1 MSSENAR
8 RVGRPPQVWARRG
21 RPADGRE
28 RMRPVHAGTTRAVRS
43 LLSER
48 ARPLRFAVSG
58 GLAGLLQLALL
69 ALLTRH
75 GWNSITA
82 NAVALL
88 LSTQANFAL
97 SYLFT
102 WCDRRPDKGTLPVVL
117 VRWAAYQGSVAGTA
131 LLNMLVFVA
140 MRTVLPPLVA
150 SAAGLAAGASGNFMI
165 GDRFVFGRQVLFRR
179 RAAGGAG
186 GA

>member
-1 MSSENAR
+1 
-8 RVGRPPQVWARRG
+8 
-21 RPADGRE
+21 
-28 RMRPVHAGTTRAVRS
+28 
-43 LLSER
+43 
-48 ARPLRFAVSG
+48 LRFAVTG
-58 GLAGLLQLALL
+58 GLTGLLQLALL

-75 GWNSITA
+75 GWNSIPA

-102 WCDRRPDKGTLPVVL
+102 WRDRRPHAGTAPIVL

-140 MRTVLPPLVA
+140 VRAVLPPLVA
-150 SAAGLAAGASGNFMI
+150 SAAGLAAAASGNFVI
-165 GDRFVFGRQVLFRR
+165 GDRFVFR
-179 RAAGGAG
+179 
-186 GA
+186 

>member
-1 MSSENAR
+1 
-8 RVGRPPQVWARRG
+8 
-21 RPADGRE
+21 
-28 RMRPVHAGTTRAVRS
+28 MRPLHAGTTRAVRS

-48 ARPLRFAVSG
+48 ARPLRFAVTG

-75 GWNSITA
+75 GWNSIPA

-102 WCDRRPDKGTLPVVL
+102 WRDRRPHAGTAPVVF
-117 VRWAAYQGSVAGTA
+117 VRWAGYQGSVAGTA

-140 MRTVLPPLVA
+140 TRTVLPPLVA
-150 SAAGLAAGASGNFMI
+150 SVAGLAAGASGNFVI
-165 GDRFVFGRQVLFRR
+165 GDRFVFRR
-179 RAAGGAG
+179 HQNAARDRLTRDRPESA
-186 GA
+186 A

>member
-1 MSSENAR
+1 MSSENRGRAA
-8 RVGRPPQVWARRG
+8 RPPQVWARRG
-21 RPADGRE
+21 RPADGGE
-28 RMRPVHAGTTRAVRS
+28 RMRPLHAGTTRAVRS

-48 ARPLRFAVSG
+48 ARPLRFAVTG
-58 GLAGLLQLALL
+58 GLTGLLQLALL
-69 ALLTRH
+69 ALLTRY
-75 GWNSITA
+75 GWNSIPA

-102 WCDRRPDKGTLPVVL
+102 WRDRRPHEGTPPVVF

-140 MRTVLPPLVA
+140 TRTVLPPLVA
-150 SAAGLAAGASGNFMI
+150 SAAGLAVGASGNFVI
-165 GDRFVFGRQVLFRR
+165 GDRFVFRGHQVDFSRNV
-179 RAAGGAG
+179 GHHG
-186 GA
+186 

>member
-1 MSSENAR
+1 
-8 RVGRPPQVWARRG
+8 
-21 RPADGRE
+21 
-28 RMRPVHAGTTRAVRS
+28 MRPLYAGATCALRS

-48 ARPLRFAVSG
+48 ARPLRFAVTG

-75 GWNSITA
+75 GWDSIPA
-82 NAVALL
+82 DAVALL

-102 WCDRRPDKGTLPVVL
+102 WRDRRPHAGTPPVVL

-140 MRTVLPPLVA
+140 THAVLPPLVA
-150 SAAGLAAGASGNFMI
+150 SAAGLATAASANFVI
-165 GDRFVFGRQVLFRR
+165 GDHFVFRSPHN
-179 RAAGGAG
+179 AALARKTRDRPES
-186 GA
+186 AA

>member
-1 MSSENAR
+1 
-8 RVGRPPQVWARRG
+8 
-21 RPADGRE
+21 
-28 RMRPVHAGTTRAVRS
+28 MRPLYAGTTRALRS

-48 ARPLRFAVSG
+48 ARPLRFAVTG

-75 GWNSITA
+75 GWNSILA

-88 LSTQANFAL
+88 LSTQVNFAL
-97 SYLFT
+97 SHVFT
-102 WCDRRPDKGTLPVVL
+102 WRDRRPHEGTEGTPPVVL

-140 MRTVLPPLVA
+140 TRGLLPPLVA
-150 SAAGLAAGASGNFMI
+150 SAAGLAAAASGNFVI
-165 GDRFVFGRQVLFRR
+165 GDRFVFLGHQN
-179 RAAGGAG
+179 AALDRMTRDRPESA
-186 GA
+186 A

>member
-1 MSSENAR
+1 MSSENTR
-8 RVGRPPQVWARRG
+8 RAGRPARVWARRG
-21 RPADGRE
+21 RPADGRA
-28 RMRPVHAGTTRAVRS
+28 RLRPLHAGTTRAVRS

-48 ARPLRFAVSG
+48 ARPLRFAVTG

-75 GWNSITA
+75 GWDSILA
-82 NAVALL
+82 NVVALL

-102 WCDRRPDKGTLPVVL
+102 WRDRRPHEGTPPVVF

-140 MRTVLPPLVA
+140 TRAVLPPLVA
-150 SAAGLAAGASGNFMI
+150 SAAGLAVGASGNFVI
-165 GDRFVFGRQVLFRR
+165 GDRFVFRGRQVDFSRNV
-179 RAAGGAG
+179 GHHG
-186 GA
+186 